1 VNPQIAIFSGSIRG
15 IDECMLGLYPVVERE
30 RGGMGK
36 RFKRKEERAKRD
48 GMRGKIRGVEGRG
61 GKRKWRQRLT

>member
-1 VNPQIAIFSGSIRG
+1 
-15 IDECMLGLYPVVERE
+15 MLGLYPVVERE